1 MMGIR
6 DPEEHARR
14 RRPWNRGLS
23 QAAIKEYEQPLVVR
37 VQLLIR
43 RLEEQKGEVD
53 IAKWIGMFSYV
64 LCLQIVRCCLLT
76 WLRSTDFM
84 CDMA

>member
-23 QAAIKEYEQPLVVR
+23 QAAVKEYEQPLMAR
-37 VQLLIR
+37 VLLLIR
-43 RLEEQKGEVD
+43 RLEEQKGEVNL
-53 IAKWIGMFSYV
+53 AKWTSMFS
-64 LCLQIVRCCLLT
+64 
-76 WLRSTDFM
+76 
-84 CDMA
+84 

>member
-53 IAKWIGMFSYV
+53 IAKWIGMET
-64 LCLQIVRCCLLT
+64 VR
-76 WLRSTDFM
+76 M
-84 CDMA
+84 CIKLALG